1 MFILSVWVN
10 VHSCVDL
17 PSYILGLNALFAPYV
32 CRRGNFG
39 PLTKTMQF

>member
-1 MFILSVWVN
+1 LIGVSSTKN
-10 VHSCVDL
+10 
-17 PSYILGLNALFAPYV
+17 YGLNALLAPYV